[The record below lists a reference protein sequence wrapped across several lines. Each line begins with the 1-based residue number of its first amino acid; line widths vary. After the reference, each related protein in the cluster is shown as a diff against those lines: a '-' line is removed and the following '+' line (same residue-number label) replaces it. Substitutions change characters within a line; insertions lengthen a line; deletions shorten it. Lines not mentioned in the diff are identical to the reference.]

1 MESPE
6 RLQTL
11 QLFDA
16 ARRGE
21 RRAIEDLFARY
32 LPRVR
37 RIVSLRM
44 GRRLLGFAEYED
56 LAQETLLRVFRGL
69 EQFEATSEGSLRH
82 WISQC
87 VERAI
92 ADSARRLSAKKR
104 GEGNVVRFGDRG
116 TELPLSSIFAGKGP
130 TPSAAAASREREE
143 RIETALLALSPHHRE
158 IINLRFFC
166 EMSFSEISDALKIGS
181 EATARK
187 ALFRAVQKLKE
198 QLEED
203 PEIG

>member
-1 MESPE
+1 MSSPE
-6 RLQTL
+6 HCRTL

-16 ARRGE
+16 ARRGD
-21 RRAIEDLFARY
+21 RRAVEDLFARY

-44 GRRLLGFAEYED
+44 GRKLLGFTEHED

-69 EQFEATSEGSLRH
+69 EQFEANSEGSLRY

-92 ADSARRLSAKKR
+92 ADCARRLVAKKR

-116 TELPLSSIFAGKGP
+116 TEAPLSSIFAGKGP
-130 TPSAAAASREREE
+130 TPSSVAASREREE
-143 RIETALLALSPHHRE
+143 RIEEALLALPPHHRE

-166 EMSFSEISDALKIGS
+166 EMSFSEIADTLKIGS

-187 ALFRAVQKLKE
+187 ALFRAVGKLKE
-198 QLEED
+198 RLGEEF
-203 PEIG
+203 ETA